1 MDGGYD
7 SGYRACPCFWGLE
20 PGKLVRKIVELM
32 PHLGGVHILD
42 VGCGEGKNAAFFDR
56 HGATVTAV
64 DVSELAI
71 AHAKQLWP
79 TATTI
84 DWQTC
89 DARTLNYEPEA
100 YDIVIAYGLMHCLR
114 DGDEINRLIDNLQR
128 STRVGGYHAIV
139 ALNSRHQDL
148 RAHPELRPCL
158 LPHSAYL
165 AQYTMWEIAFEEDAD
180 LKETHPHNL
189 IPHAHSLTRILARK
203 LPHELP

>member
-20 PGKLVRKIVELM
+20 PGKLVRQIVELM
-32 PHLGGVHILD
+32 PDLAGARILD
-42 VGCGEGKNAAFFDR
+42 VGCGEGKNAAFFALR
-56 HGATVTAV
+56 GAMVSAV
-64 DVSELAI
+64 DVSDLAI

-79 TATTI
+79 AAA

-89 DARTLNYEPEA
+89 DARTLNYEREA

-114 DGDEINRLIDNLQR
+114 DEDEIARLVDNLQR
-128 STRVGGYHAIV
+128 CTRLGGYHAIV
-139 ALNSRHQDL
+139 ALNSRKQDL

-158 LPHSAYL
+158 LSHSDYL
-165 AQYTMWEIAFEEDAD
+165 AQYTMWKIIFEEDVE

-189 IPHAHSLTRILARK
+189 IPHTHSLTRILAQK
-203 LPHELP
+203 PPHELP